1 MKNKII
7 IFSGDPNSVNS
18 EIIKKVWKKLES
30 SVKKRVYFL
39 FQIIIY

>member
-18 EIIKKVWKKLES
+18 EIIKKYGKNLKAL
-30 SVKKRVYFL
+30 
-39 FQIIIY
+39 